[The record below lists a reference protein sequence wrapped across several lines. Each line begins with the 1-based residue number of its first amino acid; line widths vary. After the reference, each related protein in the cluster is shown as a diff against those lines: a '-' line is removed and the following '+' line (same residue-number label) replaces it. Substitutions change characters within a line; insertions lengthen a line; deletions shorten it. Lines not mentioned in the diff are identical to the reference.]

1 MPYPNEH
8 ACRLVEPSKCMDG
21 DENWG
26 RVTRKSASHNG
37 KEYDVIRGRLK
48 SNGEWVDQAY
58 RYPKETW
65 DADEARGH

>member
-1 MPYPNEH
+1 
-8 ACRLVEPSKCMDG
+8 MDG